1 MSRKK
6 EIIFTVVIPFVVLV
20 YRAHGME
27 IGVYGKNTKWY
38 NKHKQSDSK
47 HSIYIGIGIL

>member
-27 IGVYGKNTKWY
+27 IGVYGKILNGTTNT
-38 NKHKQSDSK
+38 NKL
-47 HSIYIGIGIL
+47 IVNIVYT